1 MKTYTPDKIRN
12 VCLASHG
19 GTGKTTLAEAILFV
33 SGKIKRF
40 GSVDQGTS
48 TSDYN
53 ADEIER
59 KFSINTTLMHTE
71 WNGHKINLLDAPGFA
86 DFRGEIR
93 SAMSAADMV
102 IIPLRATAMMDV
114 GTEIAWDYAA
124 EYNLPVMFVINE
136 LDKENSDFDKTF
148 DVIVERFGGD
158 RHIVEIGYPIGA
170 GRPDFN
176 KIFDIIKM
184 QMLKFEV
191 DKSGNYEALDVPGEF
206 KDRLN
211 KLHEILVEDAAE
223 SEDKFME
230 DYFATGTLSDE
241 EFHTGLREGILSRKI
256 IPVFCT
262 NGLNSVGVKPLLD
275 FIVDYGPSPA
285 DMPAKKGMNPSGG
298 TESIECKTEA
308 PFSAFV
314 FKTLSEPHVGE
325 MSLFRVY
332 SGSVKTGDDVMNSSK
347 NVVERIGQIFLLN
360 GKERVDAGQLGAG
373 DIAALVKL
381 RDTHTN
387 NSLSDKNR
395 PVRFD
400 EIKIPDP
407 VITFGIV
414 PRGKADETKMSTGL
428 HALHEEDPAFS
439 YTYDTETQQS
449 IASGQGE
456 MHLLIV
462 TKRLKDRFGVEVDL
476 VDAKI
481 PFKETIRGTVKDVE
495 YKHKKQ
501 TGGRG
506 QYGHVHIKIEPK
518 QRGTGFEFEDE
529 IVGGVVPGRFV
540 PAVEKGVNEALL
552 AGVIAGYPVVDV
564 KVTLIDGSYHDVD
577 SDELSFKIA
586 GMMAFRKGFKD
597 AHPIMLEPIYELEVK
612 IPEEYMGAIMGDI
625 SSRRG
630 QIQGMEADGHF
641 QIVKAHIPLAEI
653 QKYATILRSMTS
665 GRGVFRKKFSHYAE
679 LPHDLAHKIMADYEQ
694 RKAQGEK

>member
-12 VCLASHG
+12 ICLASHG
-19 GTGKTTLAEAILFV
+19 GTGKTTLAESMLYV

-59 KFSINTTLMHTE
+59 RFSINATLLHAE
-71 WNGHKINLLDAPGFA
+71 WNGYKINILDTPGFA

-93 SAMSAADMV
+93 SAMSASDLV
-102 IIPLRATAMMDV
+102 IIPLRATALMDV
-114 GTEIAWDYAA
+114 GTEIAWEYAT
-124 EYNLPVMFVINE
+124 EHNLPVVFVINE

-158 RHIVEIGYPIGA
+158 RHIVEIGYPIGS
-170 GRPDFN
+170 GRPDFST
-176 KIFDIIKM
+176 IFDIIKM
-184 QMLKFEV
+184 KMLKFNL
-191 DKSGNYEALDVPGEF
+191 DKSGNYEAMDVPTEF

-211 KLHEILVEDAAE
+211 KLHEILIEDAAE

-230 DYFATGTLSDE
+230 DYFATGTLTDE
-241 EFHTGLREGILSRKI
+241 EFHTGLREGILARKI
-256 IPVFCT
+256 VPVFCT
-262 NGLNSVGVKPLLD
+262 NGLTSVGIKPLLD
-275 FIVDYGPSPA
+275 FIVEYGPSPL
-285 DMPAKKGMNPSGG
+285 DMPAKSAMNASGG
-298 TESIECKTEA
+298 AESIECKPDA

-314 FKTLSEPHVGE
+314 FKTISEPHVGE

-347 NVVERIGQIFLLN
+347 SVVERIGQIFLLN
-360 GKERVDAGQLGAG
+360 GKERTDAGQVGAG

-387 NSLSDKNR
+387 NSLSDRNR
-395 PVRFD
+395 IVRFP

-428 HALHEEDPAFS
+428 HALHEEDPAFM
-439 YTYDTETQQS
+439 YTYDAETQQS

-456 MHLLIV
+456 MHLTVI

-476 VDAKI
+476 VDARI
-481 PFKETIRGTVKDVE
+481 PFKETIRGAVKDAE

-506 QYGHVHIKIEPK
+506 QYGHVHLKIEPK
-518 QRGTGFEFEDE
+518 HRGTGFEFVDE

-540 PAVEKGVNEALL
+540 PAVEKGVNEALTN
-552 AGVIAGYPVVDV
+552 GVIAGYPVVDV
-564 KVTLIDGSYHDVD
+564 KVTLFDGSYHDVD

-612 IPEEYMGAIMGDI
+612 IPEEYMGAIMGDV

-641 QIVKAHIPLAEI
+641 QVVRAHIPLAEI
-653 QKYATILRSMTS
+653 QKYATVLRSMTS

-679 LPHDLAHKIMADYEQ
+679 LPHELAHKIMEEYEQ